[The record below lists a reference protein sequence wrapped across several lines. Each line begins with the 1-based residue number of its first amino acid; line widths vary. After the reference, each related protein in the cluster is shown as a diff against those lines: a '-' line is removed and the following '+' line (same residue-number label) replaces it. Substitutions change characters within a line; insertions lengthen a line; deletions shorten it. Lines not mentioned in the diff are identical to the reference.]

1 MRHWCLSLCMG
12 CVCRRHPY
20 RDGERSGRPS
30 TSKIQENIERVSEMI
45 RPNRRL
51 TIREIVEDLNIS
63 YGSVQNILTTDLNMR
78 PVSAK
83 FDNAPCHTSLL
94 ARQFMSNKHITVCPH
109 PPYSPD
115 LAPSDFWLFPKVKM
129 TTKGKRFE
137 SIQDIESATTAQLK
151 TLTKE
156 DFQNSFRK
164 WQERWDKRVR
174 SEGQCFEGD

>member
-63 YGSVQNILTTDLNMR
+63 YGSVQNILTRDLNMR
-78 PVSAK
+78 RVSAK

-94 ARQFMSNKHITVCPH
+94 VRQFLSKILWCVLIHLIHRIWHRTTSGS
-109 PPYSPD
+109 SPK
-115 LAPSDFWLFPKVKM
+115 SK
-129 TTKGKRFE
+129 
-137 SIQDIESATTAQLK
+137 
-151 TLTKE
+151 
-156 DFQNSFRK
+156 
-164 WQERWDKRVR
+164 
-174 SEGQCFEGD
+174 